1 MDQERTDAQPEQ
13 ADSELLK
20 MRSCILEGSNEG
32 VRFVVDGHVA
42 KVVSFD
48 TYEVFYK
55 NLTRGLE
62 FNIFPLE
69 TADQAEIKVQ
79 LPPLSEIRAG
89 AVELRSLDGVTYGR
103 RYKLVEVKKE
113 ADGTSY
119 AVVALADT
127 GEVVE
132 REPWEDFKRRVIF
145 DRCRSGSAY
154 RAMAGEFNP
163 RLYFDITGQIYNPKE
178 GKPEAAEKRAAE
190 GEREAEV
197 EGPRGE
203 DPLLRIVAAG
213 MVWLRRNPRYI
224 YIGSAIILLAAA
236 FSIAGV
242 WYRARF
248 LKAKPAVMS
257 AAQLNYHLNL
267 EFEVTQALS
276 AGDFVKY
283 ARDHPR
289 VAKESV
295 ENLAAFVEKNRNTP
309 GLSAE
314 QTRKFLFI
322 SSALPRLQAQLAKAA
337 EQQDSG
343 TLPASS
349 GF

>member
-1 MDQERTDAQPEQ
+1 MDQERTDAHPEK
-13 ADSELLK
+13 ADSEPLK
-20 MRSCILEGSNEG
+20 MRSCILEACDEG
-32 VRFVVDGHVA
+32 VRFVVAGHVA

-48 TYEVFYK
+48 TYEAFYK

-69 TADQAEIKVQ
+69 TADRAEIKLQ

-103 RYKLVEVKKE
+103 RYKLIEVKKE

-132 REPWEDFKRRVIF
+132 REPWEDFKRRVVF

-163 RLYFDITGQIYNPKE
+163 RLHFDITGQIYKPE
-178 GKPEAAEKRAAE
+178 ERKPEAAEKKAAE
-190 GEREAEV
+190 GEKEAEV
-197 EGPRGE
+197 EAPRSE
-203 DPLLRIVAAG
+203 DPLLKIVATG
-213 MVWLRRNPRYI
+213 MARLRRNPRYV
-224 YIGSAIILLAAA
+224 YVGSAIILLAAA

-242 WYRARF
+242 WFRARF

-257 AAQLNYHLNL
+257 AAQLDYHLNL
-267 EFEVTQALS
+267 EFEVAQALS
-276 AGDFVKY
+276 AVDFVKY

-295 ENLAAFVEKNRNTP
+295 EDLAAFVEKNRDTP

-314 QTRKFLFI
+314 QTRKLLFI
-322 SSALPRLQAQLAKAA
+322 SSTLPRLQAQLAKAA
-337 EQQDSG
+337 EQ
-343 TLPASS
+343 
-349 GF
+349 